1 MKDFEIKADP
11 KLPYHYFIGVGVKT
25 PFSKDVGKL
34 YLKYFLEFHHEDI
47 EKVRTAVRLSKD
59 RMFPSGI
66 SNSDAI
72 DIADCRDIVWAIT
85 AMKTSAAINNVT
97 VHHFSCAF
105 AVDEKFFEDLVERAT
120 TNKHDKKL
128 LDNSRI

>member
-1 MKDFEIKADP
+1 MFEIKADP
-11 KLPYHYFIGVGVKT
+11 KLPYHYIIAVSIKD
-25 PFSKDVGKL
+25 PFSKDYGQL

-47 EKVRTAVRLSKD
+47 EKVRTAVRLSED

-66 SNSDAI
+66 TNKEAVQ
-72 DIADCRDIVWAIT
+72 IAECEEIVWSIT
-85 AMKTSAAINNVT
+85 ALKMGAASNQAT
-97 VHHFSCAF
+97 VHHFSSPEK
-105 AVDEKFFEDLVERAT
+105 VDDKFFEDLVKRAN